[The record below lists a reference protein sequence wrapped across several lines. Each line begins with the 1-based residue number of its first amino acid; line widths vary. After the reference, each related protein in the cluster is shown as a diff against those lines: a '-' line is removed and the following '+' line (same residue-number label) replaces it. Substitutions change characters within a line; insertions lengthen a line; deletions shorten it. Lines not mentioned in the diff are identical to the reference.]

1 VAAKE
6 RLPIG
11 WWRRTPLTAFRESRT
26 GSMSNI
32 NYAAKKLSL
41 RIVYVGPGVGGKTTN
56 LRTLHSLAG
65 QRALGDVKDLSTV
78 GDRTLFFDLLPLDG
92 GTWEGLSV
100 IDKLH
105 TVPGQVFYQ
114 SVQAQVLR
122 GVDAIVFVADSSAQ
136 RLDANI
142 CSMRDV
148 YDIMAAQRPSRPIKP
163 DFPFVVQYNKRDV
176 PDAMPLKELESALNP
191 WGFPFVEAV
200 AIDGTGV
207 QETFDIAHKL
217 ALQAHINRSRG

>member
-1 VAAKE
+1 
-6 RLPIG
+6 
-11 WWRRTPLTAFRESRT
+11 
-26 GSMSNI
+26 MSNI